1 MQNDGVQ
8 ASGGD
13 EGAGGWRNVETSV
26 GIYREGC
33 FVAFSS
39 EFLLLDSE
47 NSWT

>member
-1 MQNDGVQ
+1 MRTDGVQ

-13 EGAGGWRNVETSV
+13 KDAGGWRNVETSV
-26 GIYREGC
+26 GIYREGRC
-33 FVAFSS
+33 VAFSS

>member
-1 MQNDGVQ
+1 MGNDGVQ

-13 EGAGGWRNVETSV
+13 EEGGGGGGTSAGINRGVL
-26 GIYREGC
+26 
-33 FVAFSS
+33 VAFSS

>member
-1 MQNDGVQ
+1 MGNDGV
-8 ASGGD
+8 GGD
-13 EGAGGWRNVETSV
+13 EDAGGWRSVETSV

-33 FVAFSS
+33 FVSFSS